1 MVSAV
6 KTTKQGDA
14 NESDK
19 GTTLG
24 WGWENLSEE
33 DLELKAKENS
43 HSKIDLTVYSLRF
56 YSVVGCIINI
66 FLH

>member
-43 HSKIDLTVYSLRF
+43 HSKIWGQSFKRGEWLEQRPQN
-56 YSVVGCIINI
+56 GN
-66 FLH
+66 